1 MEERFNRVV
10 SPPTEVGSAEER
22 MLRADLVREMVARKE
37 RGEGAKRIARELGV
51 DRKTVKRWLKLGSWQ
66 PRRSHSR
73 PRPIDRFAEFIERRA
88 PEVEWNGVVVHRELV
103 GLGFTGGYLQVQRFL
118 QPFRAQ
124 RKWSELATVRF
135 ETAPG
140 EQAQV
145 DYGQLKVWIGEQAE
159 TVHLFVFTLG
169 YSRRLFTC
177 GYRNERLATL
187 LDGHERAF
195 RFFNGVTL
203 NCLYDNPRT
212 LVLGRSENKVLWH
225 PLFDDFARYYG
236 FTPRACQP
244 YRARTKGKVESGVG
258 YVKHNAL
265 AGRRFHSWEELNGW
279 LERWSAEVADLR
291 VHGTTHERPIDRFA
305 QERLT
310 PLGTRPPYRY
320 ELVRS
325 RTVANDAL
333 VAVGAAR
340 YSVPVQYVGLIVSV
354 HESTEHYEFFHQDQL
369 IARHPKAARHSV
381 VMAPEHYA
389 GLLRVARQATV
400 AAPPRFDPNFGRLGE
415 VIVRDLA
422 LYEAAS
428 LGQGGESR

>member
-1 MEERFNRVV
+1 M
-10 SPPTEVGSAEER
+10 
-22 MLRADLVREMVARKE
+22 
-37 RGEGAKRIARELGV
+37 
-51 DRKTVKRWLKLGSWQ
+51 
-66 PRRSHSR
+66 
-73 PRPIDRFAEFIERRA
+73 
-88 PEVEWNGVVVHRELV
+88 NGVVVHREPVAWGLRGLSASAKFSATISGAAEVV
-103 GLGFTGGYLQVQRFL
+103 G
-118 QPFRAQ
+118 
-124 RKWSELATVRF
+124 LATVRF

-169 YSRRLFTC
+169 DSRRLFTR

-195 RFFNGVTL
+195 RFKGDVTL

-212 LVLGRSENKVLWH
+212 LVLGRSEHKVLWH

-305 QERLT
+305 HERLT
-310 PLGTRPPYRY
+310 PLGIATSLSLRAGA
-320 ELVRS
+320 
-325 RTVANDAL
+325 VAD
-333 VAVGAAR
+333 GGQR
-340 YSVPVQYVGLIVSV
+340 CPG
-354 HESTEHYEFFHQDQL
+354 
-369 IARHPKAARHSV
+369 
-381 VMAPEHYA
+381 
-389 GLLRVARQATV
+389 
-400 AAPPRFDPNFGRLGE
+400 
-415 VIVRDLA
+415 RDLWGA
-422 LYEAAS
+422 LFGPGPVRGADRQRA
-428 LGQGGESR
+428 